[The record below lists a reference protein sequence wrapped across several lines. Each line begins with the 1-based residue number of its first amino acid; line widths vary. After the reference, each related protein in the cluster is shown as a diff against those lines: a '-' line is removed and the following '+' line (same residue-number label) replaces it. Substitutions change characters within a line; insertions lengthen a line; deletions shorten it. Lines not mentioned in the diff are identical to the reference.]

1 MKSLHKQCQ
10 EALDKIVREDANKEN
25 LKQFV
30 AAINKIKNEY
40 K

>member
-1 MKSLHKQCQ
+1 MKSLAQQCR
-10 EALDKIVREDANKEN
+10 EELNKIVREDANKDN